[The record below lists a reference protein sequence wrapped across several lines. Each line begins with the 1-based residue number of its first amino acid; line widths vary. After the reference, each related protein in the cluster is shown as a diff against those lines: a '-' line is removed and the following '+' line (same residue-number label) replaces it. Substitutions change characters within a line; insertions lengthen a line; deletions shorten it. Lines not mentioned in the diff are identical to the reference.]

1 MSLHKKYKNK
11 SNSLISDDNSTEN
24 TEFNST
30 INQMKWEENVSNYL
44 SCKKNRQSKENFD
57 T

>member
-30 INQMKWEENVSNYL
+30 INQMKWEENVSNYFKL
-44 SCKKNRQSKENFD
+44 
-57 T
+57 